1 MDELIDVLDK
11 DGNKTGQIKTKKDIK
26 KDGDYHRAITVLILN
41 DDKILMQ
48 KRSSTKIV
56 YPNLWSLFIKGHVK
70 ANETS
75 LSACIREIKE
85 EIGIS
90 VNTDELDYLYTIKE
104 EKRNND
110 YIENIFYD
118 AFILR
123 KNIDLKDIV
132 IDKEEVADVSYI
144 SIDDAYQEI
153 KDNNCI
159 YAPNDEDYQRIFE
172 YLRKT
177 DEKCYVKTHRIK

>member
-11 DGNKTGQIKTKKDIK
+11 DGNKTGQIKTKTEIK
-26 KDGDYHRAITVLILN
+26 KDGDYHRAIAVLIID
-41 DDKILMQ
+41 DDKILIQ
-48 KRSSTKIV
+48 KRSSTKKV

-75 LSACIREIKE
+75 LMACIREIKE

-90 VNTDELDYLYTIKE
+90 VNINELDYLYTIKE
-104 EKRNND
+104 EKRNSD

-118 AFILR
+118 TFILR

-132 IDKEEVADVSYI
+132 IYEEEVADVRYI

-172 YLRKT
+172 YLGKT
-177 DEKCYVKTHRIK
+177 NGKCYVKTYKIK